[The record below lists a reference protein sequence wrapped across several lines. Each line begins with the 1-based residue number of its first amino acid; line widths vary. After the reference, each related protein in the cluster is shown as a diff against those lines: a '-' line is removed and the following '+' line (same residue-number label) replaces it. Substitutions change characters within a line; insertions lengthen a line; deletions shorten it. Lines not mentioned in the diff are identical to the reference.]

1 MAFNKN
7 SDKETEFGIIR
18 HNFKDRESRD
28 GFREPREGFERRD
41 GFKSRDNFKTSRQL
55 RKARWLYPP

>member
-18 HNFKDRESRD
+18 NNFRD
-28 GFREPREGFERRD
+28 REPREGFERRD
-41 GFKSRDNFKTSRQL
+41 NFERREGFERRDGF
-55 RKARWLYPP
+55 